1 MNEAAAHSTPGALD
15 QSSRG
20 LPIWSPRGS
29 EGKFQFVSAG
39 DLQAGWEQWC
49 LRCAGEAVGTG
60 VDDGRGRQA
69 RVMVAIARD
78 LPEKP
83 RRSSAGAGGERPV
96 SGGQWIFITPI
107 PEDVW

>member
-1 MNEAAAHSTPGALD
+1 MNEAAAHGTPGALD

-20 LPIWSPRGS
+20 LPIWSPRGRGAS
-29 EGKFQFVSAG
+29 SSSSRPGTCRLAG
-39 DLQAGWEQWC
+39 SNGVCVALAK
-49 LRCAGEAVGTG
+49 AVGAG

-78 LPEKP
+78 VPEKP
-83 RRSSAGAGGERPV
+83 RRPSAGAGGERPV

>member
-1 MNEAAAHSTPGALD
+1 MNEAAAHGTPGALD

-20 LPIWSPRGS
+20 LPIWVA
-29 EGKFQFVSAG
+29 EGG
-39 DLQAGWEQWC
+39 RPGYLQAGREQWC

-78 LPEKP
+78 VPEKP
-83 RRSSAGAGGERPV
+83 RRPSAGAGGEHPV